1 MVFTTLA
8 TGTACHMYLPEVLA
22 AAQVEARLGRQ
33 SFDVGNAYV
42 LWQVA
47 RLREDEGGEVPGE

>member
-1 MVFTTLA
+1 
-8 TGTACHMYLPEVLA
+8 MYLPEVLA